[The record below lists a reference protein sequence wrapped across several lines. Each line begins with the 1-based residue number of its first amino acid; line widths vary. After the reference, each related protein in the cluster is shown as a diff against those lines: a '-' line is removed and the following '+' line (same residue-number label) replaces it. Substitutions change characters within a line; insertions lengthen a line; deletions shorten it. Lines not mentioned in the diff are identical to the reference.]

1 MTPWWKMGLGAFAAA
16 FCFGSGWQARVV
28 WDEAQAAKVQR
39 EQIEEHA
46 KAEKAANGAASDYEK
61 QKQAM
66 ESQIYVLKQNLS
78 KARRASPGA
87 CRVPP
92 DVVQSVRSA
101 ASGDLPR

>member
-1 MTPWWKMGLGAFAAA
+1 MGLGAFAFSA
-16 FCFGSGWQARVV
+16 SVLIGWQARVV

-46 KAEKAANGAASDYEK
+46 KAERAANGAASDYEK
-61 QKQAM
+61 QKQAL

-78 KARRASPGA
+78 KARRASPGV

-101 ASGDLPR
+101 ASGDVPR